1 MLKGN
6 VRMVL
11 TEQKDTTQYPI
22 LSFQGSS
29 GSAEVLNQNQVWENA
44 NGQSIN
50 VNAVNIASPMPLQTG
65 SLFPSP
71 LDSSMLVRSSTGKVG
86 AGKLM
91 KVMAGD
97 RIHTF
102 LQYYYPSGGAQPAG
116 DGLNSLLG
124 GLASLLGNS
133 AGAGGLLKTASASV
147 AQGVGFDPAVVALF
161 TGQNNTAQTG
171 KPNAY
176 LNVLFFDEQFKM
188 DANASQFRQV
198 GMGTMNPANPGQ
210 IGFMAGSAA
219 LANKSGY
226 CYIYINN
233 ESDDIVYFDNFT
245 LAYERSSLM
254 EETHYYPFGLTM
266 AGISSKAAGKLENKF
281 KYNGKE
287 EQRQEFSD
295 GSGLE
300 WMDYGARMY
309 DAQIGRW
316 HVVDPMADKD
326 RRWSPYRY
334 AYNNP
339 LRFIDPDGMIE
350 RDANGKIIY
359 NKNENIKPVE
369 NTAQPLFDGEGKSY
383 VVKTVTEFGTIKTDK
398 GTSITVEKV
407 ISASLSIDGGEAIDI
422 LDPKVAKSFSLDP
435 LSNCHGLTFGDG
447 QFVIGHSEAATI
459 LNDEYEKVGSD
470 TGGEPKQQGS
480 HDVVAIG
487 QPGMIDR
494 QPVHTATRQPGTD
507 FYTHKDDVERT
518 KRNQTISD
526 VTNFHGTGT
535 VLGAPAN
542 QAARNYYRKLK

>member
-1 MLKGN
+1 
-6 VRMVL
+6 
-11 TEQKDTTQYPI
+11 
-22 LSFQGSS
+22 
-29 GSAEVLNQNQVWENA
+29 
-44 NGQSIN
+44 
-50 VNAVNIASPMPLQTG
+50 
-65 SLFPSP
+65 
-71 LDSSMLVRSSTGKVG
+71 
-86 AGKLM
+86 
-91 KVMAGD
+91 MAGD
-97 RIHTF
+97 KIDIF
-102 LQYYYPSGGAQPAG
+102 GSSYYHNTAEITNNNSTPLDYLSIFSAWLGVPGGGLAG
-116 DGLNSLLG
+116 KGLTAGQLNSLNTGLIPASFIRGNNNEPPTTVPKAFINYMFFDDQFQYVSG
-124 GLASLLGNS
+124 GFSRVGNS
-133 AGAGGLLKTASASV
+133 GTLKRHWFEDAGL
-147 AQGVGFDPAVVALF
+147 
-161 TGQNNTAQTG
+161 QNINVPKNG
-171 KPNAY
+171 YIFVYVSNESN
-176 LNVLFFDEQFKM
+176 LNVFFD
-188 DANASQFRQV
+188 NVQV
-198 GMGTMNPANPGQ
+198 IHKPG
-210 IGFMAGSAA
+210 A
-219 LANKSGY
+219 L
-226 CYIYINN
+226 
-233 ESDDIVYFDNFT
+233 
-245 LAYERSSLM
+245 L

-316 HVVDPMADKD
+316 HVVDPLAEKD

-369 NTAQPLFDGEGKSY
+369 NTVQPLFDGEGKSY

-398 GTSITVEKV
+398 GTSITVENV
-407 ISASLSIDGGEAIDI
+407 ISASLSIDGGDAIDI

-470 TGGEPKQQGS
+470 TGGEPKQQGA